1 MLWGCDRFL
10 PVSST
15 GCALLGDIQALG
27 ILFTLAPSAPQASER
42 INLRD
47 EGYLI
52 SAHSVPRLSAGLAEA
67 RVSGESPSD
76 LKAVDIVNHP
86 CILPYGRMT
95 TTVIATQISEFHSK
109 VDRGLSLITVGIRR
123 VLRRYCGAGKRPFLH
138 KNS

>member
-1 MLWGCDRFL
+1 VLWGCDRFL
-10 PVSST
+10 PVFSK

-52 SAHSVPRLSAGLAEA
+52 ISAHSAPRLSAGSEEA

-76 LKAVDIVNHP
+76 LKAVEIVNHAHIVP
-86 CILPYGRMT
+86 FSRT
-95 TTVIATQISEFHSK
+95 TTTAIATHNSEFYSK
-109 VDRGLSLITVGIRR
+109 MDRGLSLVTVCGITVGGVP
-123 VLRRYCGAGKRPFLH
+123 VLRSR
-138 KNS
+138 